1 MNTAMAEVLDVLRT
15 EHKYPLSAFQAESL
29 RLRLSAIL
37 TPDPHSRGRDGYL
50 VRSLY
55 FDSFSNKDFFEKQAG
70 IEFRK
75 KIRLRCYG
83 DGGIVKLETKQKQGS
98 LQRKLSLS
106 ISRTEAEALI
116 NADYAFLLD
125 RADPLAK
132 KFYAEMA
139 SNLYF
144 PRCVVDYKRFAFVV
158 PANDIRITFDSCLS
172 GSESNFNIFDK
183 NLQLFPVPPLG
194 GTTLEVK
201 YNGFL
206 LSYVKDALSLDGQ
219 PECASSKYCAV
230 RTYSL
235 GGLTI

>member
-1 MNTAMAEVLDVLRT
+1 MADVLDILRT
-15 EHKYPLSAFQAESL
+15 ERKYPLSAYQAEVL
-29 RLRLSAIL
+29 RLRLSSIL
-37 TPDPHSRGRDGYL
+37 TPDAHSRGRDGYL

-55 FDSFSNKDFFEKQAG
+55 FDSFTNNDFFEKQAG
-70 IEFRK
+70 IEYRK

-83 DGGIVKLETKQKQGS
+83 DGGIVKLETKQKQGN

-106 ISRTEAEALI
+106 ITRSEAEALI
-116 NADYAFLLD
+116 NADYGFLLE

-132 KFYAEMA
+132 KFYA
-139 SNLYF
+139 
-144 PRCVVDYKRFAFVV
+144 YKRFAFVV

-172 GSESNFNIFDK
+172 GSESNFNIFDRE
-183 NLQLFPVPPLG
+183 LQLFPVPPIG

-230 RTYSL
+230 RKYSL
-235 GGLTI
+235 GGSNA